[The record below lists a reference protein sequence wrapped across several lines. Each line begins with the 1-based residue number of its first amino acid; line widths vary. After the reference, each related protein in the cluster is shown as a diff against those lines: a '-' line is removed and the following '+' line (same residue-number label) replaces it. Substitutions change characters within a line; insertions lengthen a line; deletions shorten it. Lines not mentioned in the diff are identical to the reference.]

1 MEDHDPVAV
10 VSGKDG
16 GARVVR
22 KKLEFCFGGYRVG
35 PRCQVGVRAV
45 VASSVGFAGREE
57 GFPGRIEV
65 HGNGRK
71 GEDYFSTVARDRLD
85 RGSGC

>member
-22 KKLEFCFGGYRVG
+22 KKLEFRFRRFRGG
-35 PRCQVGVRAV
+35 PRRQVGVRAV

-65 HGNGRK
+65 HGSR
-71 GEDYFSTVARDRLD
+71 
-85 RGSGC
+85 

>member
-16 GARVVR
+16 GAGVVR
-22 KKLEFCFGGYRVG
+22 KKLEFRFGGYRGG
-35 PRCQVGVRAV
+35 PHI
-45 VASSVGFAGREE
+45 GFGGREE

-65 HGNGRK
+65 HGNG
-71 GEDYFSTVARDRLD
+71 
-85 RGSGC
+85 